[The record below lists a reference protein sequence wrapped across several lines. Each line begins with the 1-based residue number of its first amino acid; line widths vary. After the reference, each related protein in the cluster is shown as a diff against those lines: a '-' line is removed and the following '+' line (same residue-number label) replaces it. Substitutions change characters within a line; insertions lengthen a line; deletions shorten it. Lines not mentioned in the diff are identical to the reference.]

1 VAKSQED
8 ITEQPQDP
16 DLLAAVV
23 LHVLVTDG
31 PHGVSLEHVARVCER
46 DPEDEAERQE
56 VQTALEILVRDELAI
71 CEPDAPDAE
80 RSLSSD
86 AGASESPLFRPT
98 RAAVRAA
105 ELSF

>member
-1 VAKSQED
+1 MAKTQEED
-8 ITEQPQDP
+8 IAEQPQHP

-31 PHGVSLEHVARVCER
+31 PQGLSLEQIAQICER
-46 DPEDEAERQE
+46 DPDDEAERRE
-56 VQTALEILVRDELAI
+56 VEVALEILVRDELAI
-71 CEPDAPDAE
+71 GESAE
-80 RSLSSD
+80 SE
-86 AGASESPLFRPT
+86 AGMRFKPT

>member
-1 VAKSQED
+1 VAKTQED
-8 ITEQPQDP
+8 IAEQPQDP

-31 PHGVSLEHVARVCER
+31 QQGLSLEHVARECER

-71 CEPDAPDAE
+71 REPDASGV
-80 RSLSSD
+80 R
-86 AGASESPLFRPT
+86 FKPT